1 VFTQRALQGLPAR
14 FNSWPRLQS
23 LHVISESWPELGR
36 LPRRYVGM
44 KRLFTIAA
52 LSTALLAGP
61 VIAQAPAPDSS
72 PVPTRSIKITAEQGY
87 IIKENVAKAPATSGQ
102 GDSVK
107 VEIGGKAPN
116 GSSLQDFPQI
126 VVEKV
131 PAVKSHKF
139 FVSNG
144 EVVVV
149 DPKDNTIA
157 DIIK

>member
-1 VFTQRALQGLPAR
+1 
-14 FNSWPRLQS
+14 
-23 LHVISESWPELGR
+23 
-36 LPRRYVGM
+36 M

-52 LSTALLAGP
+52 LSTALLAGSA
-61 VIAQAPAPDSS
+61 IAQAPAPDSA
-72 PVPTRSIKITAEQGY
+72 VPSRSIKITAEQGY
-87 IIKENVAKAPATSGQ
+87 IIKENVVKAPATSGQ

-107 VEIGGKAPN
+107 VEIGGKAP
-116 GSSLQDFPQI
+116 SSSTLQEFPQL

-144 EVVVV
+144 QVVIV

>member
-1 VFTQRALQGLPAR
+1 MSEFKGNSPAARAVM
-14 FNSWPRLQS
+14 S
-23 LHVISESWPELGR
+23 
-36 LPRRYVGM
+36 GM
-44 KRLFTIAA
+44 KHLFTIAV
-52 LSTALLAGP
+52 LGTALLAGSA
-61 VIAQAPAPDSS
+61 IAQAPAPDSA
-72 PVPTRSIKITAEQGY
+72 VPSRSIKITAEQGY

-102 GDSVK
+102 GEGAK
-107 VEIGGKAPN
+107 VAIGDKAPN

-131 PAVKSHKF
+131 PAVKGHKF

-149 DPKDNTIA
+149 DSKDNTIA

>member
-1 VFTQRALQGLPAR
+1 
-14 FNSWPRLQS
+14 
-23 LHVISESWPELGR
+23 
-36 LPRRYVGM
+36 M

-52 LSTALLAGP
+52 LSTALLAGSA
-61 VIAQAPAPDSS
+61 IAQAPAPAPDSGS
-72 PVPTRSIKITAEQGY
+72 VPSRSIKITAEQGY
-87 IIKENVAKAPATSGQ
+87 IIKENVVKAPATSGQ
-102 GDSVK
+102 GGGK
-107 VEIGGKAPN
+107 IEIGEKAPS
-116 GSSLQDFPQI
+116 GSSLQEFPQI

>member
-1 VFTQRALQGLPAR
+1 M
-14 FNSWPRLQS
+14 S
-23 LHVISESWPELGR
+23 
-36 LPRRYVGM
+36 GM

-102 GDSVK
+102 GDSAK
-107 VEIGGKAPN
+107 VEIGGKAPS
-116 GSSLQDFPQI
+116 GPSLQEFPQI

-144 EVVVV
+144 QVVIV

>member
-1 VFTQRALQGLPAR
+1 M
-14 FNSWPRLQS
+14 S
-23 LHVISESWPELGR
+23 
-36 LPRRYVGM
+36 GM

-52 LSTALLAGP
+52 LSTALLAGSA
-61 VIAQAPAPDSS
+61 IAQAPAPQAPAPDGAT
-72 PVPTRSIKITAEQGY
+72 VPSRSIKITAEQGY
-87 IIKENVAKAPATSGQ
+87 IIKENVVKAPATSGQ
-102 GDSVK
+102 GDTAK
-107 VEIGGKAPN
+107 IEIGDKAPS
-116 GSSLQDFPQI
+116 GSALQEFPQI

>member
-1 VFTQRALQGLPAR
+1 M
-14 FNSWPRLQS
+14 S
-23 LHVISESWPELGR
+23 
-36 LPRRYVGM
+36 GM

-52 LSTALLAGP
+52 LSTALLAGSA
-61 VIAQAPAPDSS
+61 IAQAPAPAPASAPDSS

-102 GDSVK
+102 GDSAK
-107 VEIGGKAPN
+107 VEIGGKAPS
-116 GSSLQDFPQI
+116 GPSLQEFPQI

-144 EVVVV
+144 QVVIV

>member
-1 VFTQRALQGLPAR
+1 MGLPNPEW
-14 FNSWPRLQS
+14 NSAPS
-23 LHVISESWPELGR
+23 HAVMS
-36 LPRRYVGM
+36 GM

-52 LSTALLAGP
+52 LSTLLLAGSA
-61 VIAQAPAPDSS
+61 IAQAPAPAPDSS
-72 PVPTRSIKITAEQGY
+72 PVPSRSIKITAEQGY
-87 IIKENVAKAPATSGQ
+87 IIKENVVKAPATSGQ
-102 GDSVK
+102 GDSAK
-107 VEIGGKAPN
+107 VEIGGKAPS
-116 GSSLQDFPQI
+116 GSSLQEFPQL

-144 EVVVV
+144 QVVVV